1 MTLNYLHVLTHTHE
15 VATHKSLRRS
25 LEHVNHYRCSD
36 KRIQRS
42 KLVYHRQFY
51 VVTGAVALLDHK
63 VVLICSPHD
72 RWAAFSQLLPQVFIL
87 KWTKHNALLRH
98 KMH

>member
-51 VVTGAVALLDHK
+51 VVTGGIIRSQGRFNLFTSRSLGCLLSARPTGIHIEMDQTQ
-63 VVLICSPHD
+63 CT
-72 RWAAFSQLLPQVFIL
+72 AAP
-87 KWTKHNALLRH
+87 
-98 KMH
+98 